1 MRSPVDNLKN
11 GTFGHI
17 NYFKLCVHSKSLG
30 EKHGKKKKKYTYK
43 QSYIVPGDKKK
54 KKKRHKILGG

>member
-30 EKHGKKKKKYTYK
+30 EKHGKKKRYT
-43 QSYIVPGDKKK
+43 Q
-54 KKKRHKILGG
+54 RLEEW

>member
-17 NYFKLCVHSKSLG
+17 NYFKLCVHS
-30 EKHGKKKKKYTYK
+30 EKLEEKTWERKGTLT
-43 QSYIVPGDKKK
+43 
-54 KKKRHKILGG
+54 KRAT